1 MRTDIRPWGRYQVLL
16 DSEDCKVKKIWVEPG
31 HRLSYQYHHQRSE
44 VWTIVSG
51 EGILTLDGKETQVGP
66 GTVVQIPLKAK
77 HRIHNSGQEQLVFVE
92 TQLGTYFGE
101 DDIVRIEDDYE
112 R

>member
-1 MRTDIRPWGRYQVLL
+1 MKTDIRPWGRYKVLL
-16 DSEDCKVKKIWVEPG
+16 DSKDCKVKKIWVEPG
-31 HRLSYQYHHQRSE
+31 HRLSYQYHYKRSE

-51 EGILTLDGKETQVGP
+51 QGVLTLDGKETQVGP
-66 GTVVQIPLKAK
+66 GTVVQIPAKAK